1 MESQKHY
8 AMVGAFIVV
17 TGASFIGV
25 SLWLAFGD
33 ITKGFRTYLAY
44 MEESVSGLYVDAP
57 VRYQG
62 VEVGRVTEL
71 DLDTENPQRVRI
83 TLAIESRIR
92 IAEDTL
98 ATLAFQG
105 LTGIAS
111 VELSGGTNDA
121 PRLKPGAGE
130 AHPVLKTGPSLFS
143 RFDTVISEL
152 IANMNRVAE
161 GAHKLMSPDNL
172 KNTEKILANVEIV
185 TGALAGQGDQLEQS
199 ARDLARMMASG
210 AQASA
215 QLPSLVAGLNRG
227 AAVVQTMAE
236 DIVATSEVVRKGV
249 QATREDMRMLSQ
261 RALPEFEALLLEI
274 RQLVGGLQQISQRME
289 EDPRQLLY
297 GPTLEPPGPGE

>member
-1 MESQKHY
+1 
-8 AMVGAFIVV
+8 
-17 TGASFIGV
+17 
-25 SLWLAFGD
+25 
-33 ITKGFRTYLAY
+33 
-44 MEESVSGLYVDAP
+44 
-57 VRYQG
+57 
-62 VEVGRVTEL
+62 
-71 DLDTENPQRVRI
+71 
-83 TLAIESRIR
+83 
-92 IAEDTL
+92 
-98 ATLAFQG
+98 
-105 LTGIAS
+105 
-111 VELSGGTNDA
+111 
-121 PRLKPGAGE
+121 
-130 AHPVLKTGPSLFS
+130 
-143 RFDTVISEL
+143 VISEL

-274 RQLVGGLQQISQRME
+274 RQLVVGLQQISQRME